1 MNEFQNA
8 FALSQMERQRDDPRI
23 ETELAQGKYV
33 VVMWHEQYCRFTDAQ
48 LPDYKTMMSSWWT
61 KEMAEG
67 YLANQKDLSPDRLP
81 HTIEVEILHREKQK
95 EIIPTQDDDVPF

>member
-8 FALSQMERQRDDPRI
+8 FALSQMERYRDDPRI

-67 YLANQKDLSPDRLP
+67 YLANQ
-81 HTIEVEILHREKQK
+81 EGENVEILHIEKQK
-95 EIIPTQDDDVPF
+95 ETNPPPNNDDIPF